1 MIKFT
6 KQLTLV
12 IAMFLATAFS
22 LQLFAEDTPA
32 KGKSRIDILIESE
45 EKSSLYD
52 PKIESS
58 YLVGDYGVYV
68 DYFTETDNLIGLSS
82 SKPGPL
88 NNHRISGYAGP
99 TYRSQT
105 KTDIAPQ
112 FNVTINGELFSERAF
127 TKSSASDLKSKFG
140 AVAQF
145 TIIPQNATKS
155 SEGNTTIEM
164 YIPKEITITNPSLK
178 IDDNYLPLCYYDG
191 FQLEWNKDDSN
202 TNGVIVIVEWIGEM
216 IVGRN
221 FPETH
226 VRRTCILD
234 DTGIGIIPTE
244 LFEGIPDT
252 AVCHMTVLRGNI
264 ETLTL
269 DDSSYK
275 IQAESHE
282 FMTFILIRE
291 IEYV

>member
-1 MIKFT
+1 MLNKFATRSTNPYYSTMIKFT

-45 EKSSLYD
+45 EKSSLF
-52 PKIESS
+52 
-58 YLVGDYGVYV
+58 

-105 KTDIAPQ
+105 KTDIAPE
-112 FNVTINGELFSERAF
+112 FNVTINGEFFSESAF
-127 TKSSASDLKSKFG
+127 TKSPASDLKSKFG

-155 SEGNTTIEM
+155 SEGNATIEM

-216 IVGRN
+216 IVGSN

-269 DDSSYK
+269 DDIY
-275 IQAESHE
+275 INQ
-282 FMTFILIRE
+282 RDRVC
-291 IEYV
+291 IENFYA

>member
-1 MIKFT
+1 
-6 KQLTLV
+6 
-12 IAMFLATAFS
+12 MFLATAFS

-45 EKSSLYD
+45 EKSSLF
-52 PKIESS
+52 
-58 YLVGDYGVYV
+58 

-112 FNVTINGELFSERAF
+112 FNVTINGELFSETAF
-127 TKSSASDLKSKFG
+127 TKSPASDLKSKFG

-269 DDSSYK
+269 DDIY
-275 IQAESHE
+275 INQ
-282 FMTFILIRE
+282 RDRVC
-291 IEYV
+291 IENFYA

>member
-1 MIKFT
+1 MLNKFATRSTNPYYSTMIKFT

-45 EKSSLYD
+45 EKSSLF
-52 PKIESS
+52 
-58 YLVGDYGVYV
+58 

-105 KTDIAPQ
+105 KTDIAPE
-112 FNVTINGELFSERAF
+112 FNVTINGEFFSERAF
-127 TKSSASDLKSKFG
+127 TKSPASDLKSKFG

-202 TNGVIVIVEWIGEM
+202 TNGVD
-216 IVGRN
+216 
-221 FPETH
+221 PETH

-234 DTGIGIIPTE
+234 DTGSGVIPAD

>member
-1 MIKFT
+1 MLNKFATRSTNPYYSTMIKFT

-45 EKSSLYD
+45 EKSSLF
-52 PKIESS
+52 
-58 YLVGDYGVYV
+58 
-68 DYFTETDNLIGLSS
+68 DYFTETDNLI
-82 SKPGPL
+82 
-88 NNHRISGYAGP
+88 GP

-105 KTDIAPQ
+105 KTDIAPE
-112 FNVTINGELFSERAF
+112 FNVTINGEFFSESAF
-127 TKSSASDLKSKFG
+127 TKSPASDLKSKFG

-234 DTGIGIIPTE
+234 DTGSGVIPAD

-291 IEYV
+291 REYV

>member
-45 EKSSLYD
+45 EKSSLF
-52 PKIESS
+52 
-58 YLVGDYGVYV
+58 

-105 KTDIAPQ
+105 KTDIAPE
-112 FNVTINGELFSERAF
+112 FNVTINGEFFSESAF
-127 TKSSASDLKSKFG
+127 TKSPASDLKSKFG

-191 FQLEWNKDDSN
+191 FQLEWNKDDSH
-202 TNGVIVIVEWIGEM
+202 TNGVD
-216 IVGRN
+216 
-221 FPETH
+221 PETH

-234 DTGIGIIPTE
+234 YTGIGIIPTE

-269 DDSSYK
+269 DDIY
-275 IQAESHE
+275 INQ
-282 FMTFILIRE
+282 RDRVC
-291 IEYV
+291 IENFYA

>member
-1 MIKFT
+1 M
-6 KQLTLV
+6 
-12 IAMFLATAFS
+12 
-22 LQLFAEDTPA
+22 
-32 KGKSRIDILIESE
+32 
-45 EKSSLYD
+45 
-52 PKIESS
+52 
-58 YLVGDYGVYV
+58 
-68 DYFTETDNLIGLSS
+68 
-82 SKPGPL
+82 
-88 NNHRISGYAGP
+88 
-99 TYRSQT
+99 
-105 KTDIAPQ
+105 
-112 FNVTINGELFSERAF
+112 
-127 TKSSASDLKSKFG
+127 KSKFG

-202 TNGVIVIVEWIGEM
+202 TNGVD
-216 IVGRN
+216 R
-221 FPETH
+221 ETH

-269 DDSSYK
+269 DDIY
-275 IQAESHE
+275 INQ
-282 FMTFILIRE
+282 RDRVC
-291 IEYV
+291 IENFYA

>member
-1 MIKFT
+1 MRRGICRFAALMSITVISCNNPNFDKEAKDNT
-6 KQLTLV
+6 ITL
-12 IAMFLATAFS
+12 
-22 LQLFAEDTPA
+22 
-32 KGKSRIDILIESE
+32 

-105 KTDIAPQ
+105 KTDIAPE
-112 FNVTINGELFSERAF
+112 FNVTINGEFFPESAF
-127 TKSSASDLKSKFG
+127 TKSPASDLKSKFG

-202 TNGVIVIVEWIGEM
+202 TNGVD
-216 IVGRN
+216 
-221 FPETH
+221 PETH

-234 DTGIGIIPTE
+234 DTGSGVIPAD

>member
-1 MIKFT
+1 MLNKFATRSTNPYYSTMIKFT

-45 EKSSLYD
+45 EKSSLF
-52 PKIESS
+52 
-58 YLVGDYGVYV
+58 
-68 DYFTETDNLIGLSS
+68 DYFTESDNLIGLSS

-112 FNVTINGELFSERAF
+112 FNVTINGELFSETAF
-127 TKSSASDLKSKFG
+127 TKSPASDLKSKFG

-202 TNGVIVIVEWIGEM
+202 TNGVDL
-216 IVGRN
+216 
-221 FPETH
+221 ETH

-269 DDSSYK
+269 DDIY
-275 IQAESHE
+275 INQ
-282 FMTFILIRE
+282 RDRVC
-291 IEYV
+291 IENFYA

>member
-1 MIKFT
+1 MLNKFATRSTNPYYSTMIKFT

-12 IAMFLATAFS
+12 IALFLATAFS

-45 EKSSLYD
+45 EKSSLF
-52 PKIESS
+52 
-58 YLVGDYGVYV
+58 

-105 KTDIAPQ
+105 KTDIAPE
-112 FNVTINGELFSERAF
+112 FNVTINGEFFSESAF
-127 TKSSASDLKSKFG
+127 TKSPASDLKSKFG

-202 TNGVIVIVEWIGEM
+202 TNGVD
-216 IVGRN
+216 
-221 FPETH
+221 PETH

-234 DTGIGIIPTE
+234 DTGSGVIPAD

>member
-1 MIKFT
+1 MLNKFATRSTNPYYSTMIKFT

-12 IAMFLATAFS
+12 IALFLATAFS

-45 EKSSLYD
+45 EKSSLF
-52 PKIESS
+52 
-58 YLVGDYGVYV
+58 
-68 DYFTETDNLIGLSS
+68 DYFTETDNLI
-82 SKPGPL
+82 
-88 NNHRISGYAGP
+88 GP

-112 FNVTINGELFSERAF
+112 FNVTINGEFFSESAF
-127 TKSSASDLKSKFG
+127 TKSPASDLKSKFG

-202 TNGVIVIVEWIGEM
+202 TNGVD
-216 IVGRN
+216 
-221 FPETH
+221 PETH

-252 AVCHMTVLRGNI
+252 AVCHMTVLRGKI

-269 DDSSYK
+269 DDIY
-275 IQAESHE
+275 INQ
-282 FMTFILIRE
+282 RDRVC
-291 IEYV
+291 IENFYA

>member
-1 MIKFT
+1 MLNKFATRSTNPYYSTMIKFT

-32 KGKSRIDILIESE
+32 KGKSRIDIFIESE
-45 EKSSLYD
+45 EKSSLF
-52 PKIESS
+52 
-58 YLVGDYGVYV
+58 
-68 DYFTETDNLIGLSS
+68 DYFTETDNLI
-82 SKPGPL
+82 
-88 NNHRISGYAGP
+88 GP

-112 FNVTINGELFSERAF
+112 FNVTINGEFFSERAF
-127 TKSSASDLKSKFG
+127 TKSPASDLKSKFG

-202 TNGVIVIVEWIGEM
+202 TNGVD
-216 IVGRN
+216 
-221 FPETH
+221 PETH

-269 DDSSYK
+269 DDIY
-275 IQAESHE
+275 INQ
-282 FMTFILIRE
+282 RDRVC
-291 IEYV
+291 IENFYA